1 MLKYHMHVRVP
12 AHVRDQG
19 HKKCKEVLT
28 DHKRQDNAKTDA
40 PTNSP
45 LARPESL
52 YSLRHGRSV
61 RLEHWGDWIAYQDQ
75 NNAESVFWYNH
86 VAQKSQWD
94 APIGVREAR
103 EASRKGLANSSM
115 RLKREGDWIQYTLPD
130 GNVFY
135 YNDKSNEFQWE
146 RPDQLSSRAVSED
159 WPEEGLEDD
168 TAETADAI
176 QGDWGAFK
184 DPSTGLVF
192 WYNHVTG
199 ESQWEPPDEVST
211 AEEGQNDT
219 ASPKQGD
226 LPAPDEAVREI
237 NSVDELFT
245 PR

>member
-1 MLKYHMHVRVP
+1 MVLKSHMHARVP
-12 AHVRDQG
+12 ARMRNQG

-28 DHKRQDNAKTDA
+28 DHNQQGNTKADA
-40 PTNSP
+40 PTTSS

-61 RLEHWGDWIAYQDQ
+61 RLEHWGDWISYQDQ
-75 NNAESVFWYNH
+75 NNAQSVFWYNH

-94 APIGVREAR
+94 APTGVREAS
-103 EASRKGLANSSM
+103 AKHLANSSM

-135 YNDKSNEFQWE
+135 YNDKSNEFQWQ
-146 RPDQLSSRAVSED
+146 RPDQLSPRVVSEGS
-159 WPEEGLEDD
+159 PEEGLEDG
-168 TAETADAI
+168 TAETADATH
-176 QGDWGAFK
+176 GDWGAFK

-199 ESQWEPPDEVST
+199 DSQWEPPDEVST
-211 AEEGQNDT
+211 AGEGRDDA
-219 ASPKQGD
+219 ASRADGNSPV
-226 LPAPDEAVREI
+226 PDEAVREI
-237 NSVDELFT
+237 TSVDDLFT